1 MAGGIQIA
9 YRRRVDQL
17 AASLLALPAWEWA
30 GLLGLLGAILGS
42 FIAALVIRWPQDRSV
57 LAGRSHCDACDAVL
71 GPVDLVP
78 LLSALA
84 MRGRCRQCA
93 APIDPLHWQIE
104 LAALAIGV
112 SAGALIAGQTA
123 IAVALF
129 GWLLLALAA
138 LDITDFWLPDRLTLT
153 LALVGIATGL
163 IGIAPPLMDRLIG
176 GVAGFAALWAV
187 AAAYKAY
194 RGHEGL
200 GGGDPK
206 LLGAIG
212 LWLGWQMLPVVVL
225 LAGMIGLGVALFWML
240 SGRGVQRDDRLP
252 FGALLAV
259 AAYPA
264 AIAMLMLPS

>member
-1 MAGGIQIA
+1 MG
-9 YRRRVDQL
+9 V
-17 AASLLALPAWEWA
+17 
-30 GLLGLLGAILGS
+30 LGAVIGS

-57 LAGRSHCDACDAVL
+57 LVGRSHCDSCDAVL
-71 GPVDLVP
+71 GPADLVP
-78 LLSALA
+78 LLSALWSK
-84 MRGRCRQCA
+84 GQCRHCSV
-93 APIDPLHWQIE
+93 PIDPIHWQIE
-104 LAALAIGV
+104 LAALLIGV
-112 SAGALIAGQTA
+112 SAAWFVPGDASIG
-123 IAVALF
+123 VALF

-153 LALVGIATGL
+153 LALAGIATGL

-176 GVAGFAALWAV
+176 GVAGFAALWAI
-187 AAAYKAY
+187 AAGYKAY

-240 SGRGVQRDDRLP
+240 SGRGVLRDDRLP

-264 AIAMLMLPS
+264 AIAMLMLPL

>member
-1 MAGGIQIA
+1 M
-9 YRRRVDQL
+9 DHL
-17 AASLLALPAWEWA
+17 TASLSVLPARAWA
-30 GLLGLLGAILGS
+30 VLLGLFGAILGS

-57 LAGRSHCDACDAVL
+57 IAGRSHCDACDAVL

-84 MRGRCRQCA
+84 MRGRCRHCA

-112 SAGALIAGQTA
+112 SAGALIAGPSA

-153 LALVGIATGL
+153 LALTGLATGL
-163 IGIAPPLMDRLIG
+163 TGIAPPLMDRLIG
-176 GVAGFAALWAV
+176 GVAGFAALWAI
-187 AAAYKAY
+187 AAGYKAY

-225 LAGMIGLGVALFWML
+225 LAGMAGLGVALFWMV
-240 SGRGVQRDDRLP
+240 SGRGMQRDDRLP